1 VILFNKDVTKLLNI
15 SATDLVKY
23 YDQDANNDTTKD
35 AQTLKI
41 PKKEDRKKDDNSSN
55 TNHHEETKSKTQR
68 LPKKRDNTSTGET
81 QTVKRKSL
89 PYKRVIT
96 SKEEMTNKD
105 ENLDDTED
113 ETPIAKRAQRK
124 RKQIINDDFV

>member
-1 VILFNKDVTKLLNI
+1 MILFNKDVTKLLNI

-23 YDQDANNDTTKD
+23 YDQDANNDKD

-68 LPKKRDNTSTGET
+68 LPKKRDNTSTGEIR
-81 QTVKRKSL
+81 TVKRKSL
-89 PYKRVIT
+89 PNKRVIT

-124 RKQIINDDFV
+124 TKHIINDDFV